1 VDPTAAITSTVNR
14 PTKATG
20 AGQSAA
26 APATSN
32 ASSNGAQQQQG
43 GANNPARRVQ
53 IFNSSDAF
61 SPDQAREL
69 TVFAKP
75 ESSKEFLRASLS
87 AHYLVSTLSA

>member
-1 VDPTAAITSTVNR
+1 VNR
-14 PTKATG
+14 AVKPHG
-20 AGQSAA
+20 AGSAPAA
-26 APATSN
+26 A
-32 ASSNGAQQQQG
+32 ASSAPNGSNGAAQQT
-43 GANNPARRVQ
+43 NNPSRRVQ

-87 AHYLVSTLSA
+87 AHYLVSSQTDCMNGDDYNECTV